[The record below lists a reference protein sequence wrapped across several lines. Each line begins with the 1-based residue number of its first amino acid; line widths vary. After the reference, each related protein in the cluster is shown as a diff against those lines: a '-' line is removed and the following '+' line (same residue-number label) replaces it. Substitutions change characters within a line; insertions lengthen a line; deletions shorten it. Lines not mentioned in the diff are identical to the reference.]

1 MNNRV
6 VSIYFR
12 ELREGQGFTQESL
25 AEAAHCGKRTIERLE
40 RNEGPIG
47 LVPLERIMSTLG
59 ASRDEV
65 NYLMTNP
72 SASEADAREMARA
85 LLRRDPSQHWPA
97 VHLSTVAPDADQLGV
112 QTYVR
117 TLRER
122 QGLSRK
128 EVADRLGV
136 LIATYADWESGQSTA
151 MAFPVLARLIRY
163 VGGSLD
169 DLQRIALAPE
179 GHEALGLQLAQER
192 LAILTPPQHASHAA
206 QNGAASHIPDGHSL
220 LRLSIIEGLLHFIL
234 SLLQR
239 ALPSYA
245 EEIAHTATYWFKLS
259 TADEDVFVN
268 RKVALRRFW

>member
-6 VSIYFR
+6 ASIYFR

-47 LVPLERIMSTLG
+47 LVPLERIIAALG

-72 SASEADAREMARA
+72 SASEADAHEMARS
-85 LLRRDPSQHWPA
+85 LLRRDPSLRWPS
-97 VHLSTVAPDADQLGV
+97 VHFSAVAPDAGQLGI

-128 EVADRLGV
+128 EVADMLGV
-136 LIATYADWESGQSTA
+136 LIATYADWEAGQSTA
-151 MAFPVLARLIRY
+151 MAFPVLVRLTTH

-179 GHEALGLQLAQER
+179 GHEALGRRLAEER
-192 LAILTPPQHASHAA
+192 LAMVPSRSHTALPA
-206 QNGAASHIPDGHSL
+206 RNGSGERGADAHVL
-220 LRLSIIEGLLHFIL
+220 LRLSIIEGLLHYIL
-234 SLLQR
+234 ALLQR
-239 ALPSYA
+239 ALPGDA
-245 EEIAHTATYWFKLS
+245 EDIGRTAAHWFRLS
-259 TADEDVFVN
+259 SSDEEPG
-268 RKVALRRFW
+268 KAS

>member
-40 RNEGPIG
+40 RNEGTVG
-47 LVPLERIMSTLG
+47 FLALERIMATLG
-59 ASRDEV
+59 ASRDKV

-72 SASEADAREMARA
+72 SATEADAREMARA
-85 LLRRDPSQHWPA
+85 LLRRDPSQHWSA

-117 TLRER
+117 TLREH

-128 EVADRLGV
+128 EVADKLGV
-136 LIATYADWESGQSTA
+136 LIATYADWETGQSTA
-151 MAFPVLARLIRY
+151 MAFPVLARLIRH

-192 LAILTPPQHASHAA
+192 LATLTPPQHASQER
-206 QNGAASHIPDGHSL
+206 QNGAASHIPNGHIL

-245 EEIAHTATYWFKLS
+245 EEIAHTAAYWFKLS
-259 TADEDVFVN
+259 TTDEEPGKAV
-268 RKVALRRFW
+268 